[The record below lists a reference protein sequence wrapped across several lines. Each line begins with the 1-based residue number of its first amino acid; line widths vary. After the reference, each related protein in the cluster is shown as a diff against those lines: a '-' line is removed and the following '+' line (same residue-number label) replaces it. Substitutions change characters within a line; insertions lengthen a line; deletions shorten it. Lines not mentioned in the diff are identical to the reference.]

1 MKRVGEP
8 GVAVRAQGEFVA
20 DESDG
25 GFTKGTQWLVWRFES
40 DSTLADAV
48 QVRLGPAASSGS
60 TQPFIA
66 HAVCCKD
73 LL

>member
-1 MKRVGEP
+1 M
-8 GVAVRAQGEFVA
+8 A

-48 QVRLGPAASSGS
+48 QVGPDRRPA
-60 TQPFIA
+60 
-66 HAVCCKD
+66 
-73 LL
+73 